1 MDMQIEERKNDLA
14 AYLFHQGTNY
24 RAQDYMGV
32 HRVEGGY
39 LFRVWAP
46 RATRVFA
53 VGTFNRWEDTL
64 PMTRTTKGG
73 IWEAFL
79 PESHFSEGMLY
90 KFKLETENG
99 VFYKADP

>member
-46 RATRVFA
+46 RPALTSN
-53 VGTFNRWEDTL
+53 VG
-64 PMTRTTKGG
+64 
-73 IWEAFL
+73 
-79 PESHFSEGMLY
+79 
-90 KFKLETENG
+90 
-99 VFYKADP
+99 